1 MTINSLVGNVTSE
14 LIDYIYLQTQKKKN
28 KRKLKYIYDT
38 AVGILFSDLKPY
50 LYTILAILVLMFIM
64 NCFSFYY
71 YIRLFIE
78 SNPNININDI
88 K

>member
-1 MTINSLVGNVTSE
+1 MTNSLFGTFTSE

-28 KRKLKYIYDT
+28 KRKLKYVYDT
-38 AVGILFSDLKPY
+38 VIGILFSDLKPY

>member
-1 MTINSLVGNVTSE
+1 MTINSLFGNVTSE
-14 LIDYIYLQTQKKKN
+14 LIDYIYLQAQKKKN
-28 KRKLKYIYDT
+28 KRKLKYIYNT
-38 AVGILFSDLKPY
+38 IIGILFSDLKPY

-78 SNPNININDI
+78 SNPNININNI
-88 K
+88 R

>member
-1 MTINSLVGNVTSE
+1 MAINSLVGDVTSE
-14 LIDYIYLQTQKKKN
+14 IIEYIYLQAQKKKN

-38 AVGILFSDLKPY
+38 VISILFSDLKPY
-50 LYTILAILVLMFIM
+50 LYTILAILILMFIM

-88 K
+88 R